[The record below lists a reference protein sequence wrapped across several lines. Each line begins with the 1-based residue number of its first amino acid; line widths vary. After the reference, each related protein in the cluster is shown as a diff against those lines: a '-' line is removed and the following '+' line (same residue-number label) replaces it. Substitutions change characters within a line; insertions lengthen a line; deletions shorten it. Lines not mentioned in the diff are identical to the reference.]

1 MTWMI
6 TGAGGQ
12 VGQCL
17 QQQLRESRRRIIAL
31 SHNALDM
38 TNDKLMTRVLNASK
52 PQVVFNCAAYTHLDK
67 AEQEPERAWSVNAH
81 APSALARWCN
91 DNDAWL
97 IHLSSDYV
105 FSGWMADAYS
115 ESALPCPLS
124 EYGRS
129 KLAGEQAVM
138 ETCAKAIVIRTGWL
152 FSQFGKNPLNDLL
165 TNARKSHKVDVASD
179 AYVSPTLA
187 VALAEVMVQIANL
200 AEQGR
205 IPRGRYH
212 FAGTPTASTYLFAS
226 EALRQ
231 AHKFGLIDEY
241 CCLVPKPINQAGS
254 RATRPHN
261 SALISQKL
269 PELGIYPPD
278 WRIELSASLE
288 AMKARQGL
296 DDSELCQA
304 FAS

>member
-17 QQQLRESRRRIIAL
+17 QQALKQSRRRIIAL
-31 SHNALDM
+31 SHSALDI
-38 TNDKLMTRVLNASK
+38 TNETLLLRVLEASK

-67 AEQEPERAWSVNAH
+67 AEQQPERAWSVNAK

-129 KLAGEQAVM
+129 KLAGEQAIM
-138 ETCAKAIVIRTGWL
+138 ETCTKAIVIRTGWL
-152 FSQFGKNPLNDLL
+152 FSQYGKNPLCCMLNS
-165 TNARKSHKVDVASD
+165 AQKSLKINVASD
-179 AYVSPTLA
+179 AYVSPTPA
-187 VALAEVMVQIANL
+187 VALAEAMLEIANL

-205 IPRGRYH
+205 IAKGRYH
-212 FAGTPTASTYLFAS
+212 FAGTPTASTYVFAG
-226 EALRQ
+226 EMLRQ
-231 AHKFGLIDEY
+231 ANELGLVDHSCRLLPET
-241 CCLVPKPINQAGS
+241 INPPGS
-254 RATRPHN
+254 GAMRPHN
-261 SALISQKL
+261 SALVSQKL
-269 PELGIYPPD
+269 PDLGIYPPD
-278 WRIELSASLE
+278 WRTELSATLE
-288 AMKARQGL
+288 AIKDRQVLG
-296 DDSELCQA
+296 EPGLCQA

>member
-17 QQQLRESRRRIIAL
+17 QQALKQSRRRIIAL
-31 SHNALDM
+31 SHSALDI
-38 TNDKLMTRVLNASK
+38 TNETLLLRVLEASK

-67 AEQEPERAWSVNAH
+67 AEQQPERAWSVNAK

-129 KLAGEQAVM
+129 KLAGEQAIM
-138 ETCAKAIVIRTGWL
+138 ETCTKAIVIRTGWL
-152 FSQFGKNPLNDLL
+152 FSQYGKNPLCCMLNS
-165 TNARKSHKVDVASD
+165 AQKSLKINVASD
-179 AYVSPTLA
+179 AYVSPTPA
-187 VALAEVMVQIANL
+187 VALAEAMLEIANL

-205 IPRGRYH
+205 IAKGRYH
-212 FAGTPTASTYLFAS
+212 FAGTPTASTYVFAG
-226 EALRQ
+226 EMLRQ
-231 AHKFGLIDEY
+231 ANELGLVDHSCRLLPET
-241 CCLVPKPINQAGS
+241 INPPGS
-254 RATRPHN
+254 GAMRPHN
-261 SALISQKL
+261 SALVSQKL
-269 PELGIYPPD
+269 PDLGIYPPD
-278 WRIELSASLE
+278 WRTELSATLE
-288 AMKARQGL
+288 AIRERQRLG
-296 DDSELCQA
+296 EPGLCQA

>member
-17 QQQLRESRRRIIAL
+17 QQQLRQSRRRIIAL
-31 SHNALDM
+31 SHSALDI
-38 TNDKLMTRVLNASK
+38 TNDKLLLRVLEASK

-67 AEQEPERAWSVNAH
+67 AEQQPERAWSVNAK

-129 KLAGEQAVM
+129 KLAGEQAIM
-138 ETCAKAIVIRTGWL
+138 ETCTKAIVIRTGWL
-152 FSQFGKNPLNDLL
+152 FSQYGKNPLCCMLNS
-165 TNARKSHKVDVASD
+165 AQKSLKINVASD
-179 AYVSPTLA
+179 AYVSPTPA
-187 VALAEVMVQIANL
+187 VALAEAMLEIANL

-205 IPRGRYH
+205 IAKGRYH
-212 FAGTPTASTYLFAS
+212 FAGTPTASTYVFAG
-226 EALRQ
+226 EMLRQ
-231 AHKFGLIDEY
+231 ANELGLVDHSCRLLPET
-241 CCLVPKPINQAGS
+241 INPPGS
-254 RATRPHN
+254 GAMRPHN
-261 SALISQKL
+261 SALVSQKL
-269 PELGIYPPD
+269 PDLGIYPPD
-278 WRIELSASLE
+278 WRTELSATLE
-288 AMKARQGL
+288 AIKERQSLG
-296 DDSELCQA
+296 EPGLCQA

>member
-17 QQQLRESRRRIIAL
+17 QQALKQSRRRIIAL
-31 SHNALDM
+31 SHSALDI
-38 TNDKLMTRVLNASK
+38 TNETLLLRVLEASK

-67 AEQEPERAWSVNAH
+67 AEQQPERAWSVNAK

-97 IHLSSDYV
+97 IHLSSEYV

-129 KLAGEQAVM
+129 KLAGEQAIM
-138 ETCAKAIVIRTGWL
+138 ETCTKAIVIRTGWL
-152 FSQFGKNPLNDLL
+152 FSQYGKNPLCCMLNS
-165 TNARKSHKVDVASD
+165 AQKSLKINVASD
-179 AYVSPTLA
+179 AYVSPTPA
-187 VALAEVMVQIANL
+187 VALAEAMLEIANL

-205 IPRGRYH
+205 IAKGRYH
-212 FAGTPTASTYLFAS
+212 FAGTPTASTYVFAG
-226 EALRQ
+226 EMLRQ
-231 AHKFGLIDEY
+231 ANELGLVDHSCRLLPET
-241 CCLVPKPINQAGS
+241 INPPGS
-254 RATRPHN
+254 GAMRPHN
-261 SALISQKL
+261 SALVSQKL
-269 PELGIYPPD
+269 PDLGIYPPD
-278 WRIELSASLE
+278 WRTELSATLE
-288 AMKARQGL
+288 AIKDRQVLG
-296 DDSELCQA
+296 EPGLCQA

>member
-17 QQQLRESRRRIIAL
+17 QQQLRQSRRRIIAL
-31 SHNALDM
+31 SHSALDI
-38 TNDKLMTRVLNASK
+38 TNDKLLLRVLEASK

-67 AEQEPERAWSVNAH
+67 AEQQPERAWSVNAK

-129 KLAGEQAVM
+129 KLAGEQAIM
-138 ETCAKAIVIRTGWL
+138 ETCTKAIVIRTGWL
-152 FSQFGKNPLNDLL
+152 FSQYGKNPLCCMLNS
-165 TNARKSHKVDVASD
+165 AQKSLKINVASD
-179 AYVSPTLA
+179 AYASPTPA
-187 VALAEVMVQIANL
+187 VALAEAMMQIANL
-200 AEQGR
+200 AVQGR

-212 FAGTPTASTYLFAS
+212 FAGTPTASTYLFAG
-226 EALRQ
+226 EVLRQ
-231 AHKFGLIDEY
+231 AQGFGLIDQQCRLIPEP
-241 CCLVPKPINQAGS
+241 LNQPGS
-254 RATRPHN
+254 GAMRPHN
-261 SALISQKL
+261 SALVSQKL
-269 PELGIYPPD
+269 PDLGIYPPD
-278 WRIELSASLE
+278 WRTELSATLE
-288 AMKARQGL
+288 AIRERQRL
-296 DDSELCQA
+296 SEPGLCQA